1 MPRSIPA
8 DATPQRVTR
17 SQSRLSATTDA
28 ALDQVASTPCDTELL
43 HDLNSGTASP
53 SHDSD
58 NGDERSTSP
67 NPSSDELL
75 ASLEE
80 DDVSCSSDETWTPS
94 VYGEDSDDEQLDDDG
109 TSWQETSLQYN
120 DFTISFN
127 KVDTDLERGYFEEV
141 KELRMRVLREFNT
154 LSSENTKRKSSL
166 NANEVFN
173 AVYNNDILFSV
184 LTFQNK
190 ALIAKKEL
198 PMDFKEF
205 EVFLRC
211 FFGFCFYRCSLSD
224 VSKYP
229 NSYPL
234 ITSSLHRLNSRPSEI
249 DSSIA

>member
-28 ALDQVASTPCDTELL
+28 ALDQVASPPCDTELL
-43 HDLNSGTASP
+43 RDLNSGTASP

-154 LSSENTKRKSSL
+154 LSSENTKRKVHSIQMKSSMQSTTL
-166 NANEVFN
+166 T
-173 AVYNNDILFSV
+173 YFSV
-184 LTFQNK
+184 CLPSKTKLSLQKRSCQWTSRNLKYSSGAFSDYVSTDAACLTFQS
-190 ALIAKKEL
+190 IQTHI
-198 PMDFKEF
+198 
-205 EVFLRC
+205 
-211 FFGFCFYRCSLSD
+211 LS
-224 VSKYP
+224 SP
-229 NSYPL
+229 HHF
-234 ITSSLHRLNSRPSEI
+234 TG
-249 DSSIA
+249 